1 MLLALIAANATT
13 NSRTIINLAHNL
25 LTSAQAEAMADAAV
39 HLAILALL
47 DPDGNKL
54 VPEDGTPFEI
64 SINAGT
70 AILSVQDEAGML
82 NLNHASTEELRTLME
97 AVGIGAVQAA
107 GLADA
112 IVEFRSPGGGRRVA
126 EVAPENVVGFQNLV
140 GAKNGFFEVLEE
152 LQQVSGMT
160 PALYRR
166 IAPFVS
172 ADSRPSRIDPSVA
185 PREVLLTLPGLNSA
199 DLDGIIAEHSPSTR
213 EFPIEDDD
221 EIRGKGLP
229 QERQLRQ
236 APQRQVS
243 TLRDLIAPSQRELF
257 TIRAQATTP
266 GGALFVREATIYC
279 SRDPE
284 LPFRILGWRTG
295 RPFMPDPAQSH
306 STSTP

>member
-13 NSRTIINLAHNL
+13 NSRTAINLARNL
-25 LTSAQAEAMADAAV
+25 LISAQAEAVADAAV
-39 HLAILALL
+39 HLAILALI

-64 SINAGT
+64 SINAST
-70 AILSVQDEAGML
+70 AVLSVQDEAGML

-97 AVGIGAVQAA
+97 AVGIGAAQAA

-126 EVAPENVVGFQNLV
+126 EVAPENFAGFQNFV
-140 GAKNGFFEVLEE
+140 RAKNGFFEVLEE
-152 LQQVSGMT
+152 LQQVTGMT

-166 IAPFVS
+166 IEPFVT

-185 PREVLLTLPGLNSA
+185 PREVLLTVPGLNPA
-199 DLDGIIAEHSPSTR
+199 DLDRILAKHAE
-213 EFPIEDDD
+213 
-221 EIRGKGLP
+221 EIRGQGVG
-229 QERQLRQ
+229 QEHQSGQTLQRQ
-236 APQRQVS
+236 ALTSQH
-243 TLRDLIAPSQRELF
+243 LFAPSQRAVF
-257 TIRAQATTP
+257 TIRAQAATP
-266 GGALFVREATIYC
+266 GGALFVREARVHC

-295 RPFMPDPAQSH
+295 RPFMPDPAQ
-306 STSTP
+306 